1 MQIYIYY
8 STNGNSDNNDVAI
21 LYHCIIKN
29 DDADNV
35 ITSEYSSDNYL
46 DVVNWIN
53 KTLSEYDPS
62 DSINQLRQVHLDN
75 LNVK

>member
-8 STNGNSDNNDVAI
+8 STNGNNDNNDVAI
-21 LYHCIIKN
+21 LYHCIIKK
-29 DDADNV
+29 DDTDNV
-35 ITSEYSSDNYL
+35 VTSEYSSDNYL

-53 KTLSEYDPS
+53 KTLSKYDPS
-62 DSINQLRQVHLDN
+62 DSINKLKQVHLDN